1 MSDIQCCAELP
12 NGYNWYDFDESEK
25 CTFDGGTIPLE
36 DACTYSPVD
45 DSSSNPFN
53 WGGLN
58 SFLSTLG
65 SIAVPF
71 LPFLFGT
78 PQAPPPTGGAPNLSP
93 EEYKAQNGM
102 LILVGFVILIALS
115 VGAYI
120 YIKKRK

>member
-1 MSDIQCCAELP
+1 MSDIQCCFDLP
-12 NGYNWYDFDESEK
+12 NGYLNSTDDGTALCS
-25 CTFDGGTIPLE
+25 FDGGTIPLT
-36 DACTYSPVD
+36 DACSYTPID

-65 SIAVPF
+65 GIAVPF

-78 PQAPPPTGGAPNLSP
+78 AQAPPTGGAPNLSP

-120 YIKKRK
+120 YIKRRK

>member
-1 MSDIQCCAELP
+1 MSDLSCCLSLGGDLVIDGDGTELCSFV
-12 NGYNWYDFDESEK
+12 DDE
-25 CTFDGGTIPLE
+25 FPLTQ
-36 DACTYSPVD
+36 ACSYTNVD

-65 SIAVPF
+65 AIAVPF
-71 LPFLFGT
+71 LPFLFNT
-78 PQAPPPTGGAPNLSP
+78 AQAPPTGGAPNLSP

-120 YIKKRK
+120 YIKRRK